1 MVQEILDDWYD
12 RSIRVGALYSVS
24 CLGARFDAIAWAKK
38 VCEDGPTSPI
48 RSDSHL
54 QCTFFTRGS
63 LTFREAYLRT
73 GRILNI
79 SVIPADRHSY
89 VLVIASSG
97 NDN

>member
-1 MVQEILDDWYD
+1 MVQEVLDDRCVWIWCWGTPFS
-12 RSIRVGALYSVS
+12 RSD
-24 CLGARFDAIAWAKK
+24 LGARFDALEWAKK
-38 VCEDGPTSPI
+38 VFYSILSGLAH
-48 RSDSHL
+48 SDSGG

-89 VLVIASSG
+89 VRTPIPHSG
-97 NDN
+97 